1 MGRVA
6 HRPLTMMRRLRFL
19 ILILALSV
27 TLAGTAL
34 LAQSGGQLWV
44 RLYQDLNANGQRDTG
59 EPLLTRGA
67 AVSLQ
72 DATGAVIAT
81 GLLDDSPNGAQGLI
95 GFQGLQPGA
104 YTAAITSADVAPT
117 GDSSFTRDVTGDG
130 VPIVIEFG
138 AQPILDPVPETSPV
152 RGLFGLPIYLGER
165 TQVARV
171 ALGLLGACIVAAFMT
186 VLGTITYWVVSRRA
200 RRDLASG
207 SPATSVGIPA
217 VPS

>member
-1 MGRVA
+1 MNRS
-6 HRPLTMMRRLRFL
+6 RFL
-19 ILILALSV
+19 VLTLVLAL
-27 TLAGTAL
+27 LFMGTAVF
-34 LAQSGGQLWV
+34 AQSGGQLWV
-44 RLYQDLNANGQRDTG
+44 RLYQDLNANGTRDPG

-95 GFQGLQPGA
+95 GFQGLQPGT
-104 YTAAITSADVAPT
+104 YTAVITSADVAPT
-117 GDSSFTRDVTGDG
+117 GESSFTREVAGDG
-130 VPIVIEFG
+130 VPVVIEYG
-138 AQPILDPVPETSPV
+138 AQPIVDPVPETTAV

-186 VLGTITYWVVSRRA
+186 ILGTLTYWVVARRA
-200 RRDLASG
+200 RRELAAG
-207 SPATSVGIPA
+207 SPATSTGIPT
-217 VPS
+217 VPG